1 MEKFSSLEPQACP
14 PAYQRFESFGR
25 SAQEMAQTAYGTGE
39 PEAAINE
46 PQLAVITTPNIII
59 P

>member
-1 MEKFSSLEPQACP
+1 
-14 PAYQRFESFGR
+14 
-25 SAQEMAQTAYGTGE
+25 MAQTAYGAGE
-39 PEAAINE
+39 PEAAVNE